1 MTSLVR
7 QKAKEEKSKKYKFV
21 GTTAAGLVLT
31 ASGVGLLGIPLVVMG
46 GYFGYDWFKFRGK
59 NGMRF

>member
-7 QKAKEEKSKKYKFV
+7 QKAKEEKSKRFKFL
-21 GTTAAGLVLT
+21 GATAAGVLLT
-31 ASGVGLLGIPLVVMG
+31 AGGATLLGVPLVALG
-46 GYFGYDWFKFRGK
+46 GYWGYDWFKFRGK